1 MRNLFFQT
9 WTVIELERNSILID
23 NLLAN
28 TMYRVCIKCR
38 QAYNDPQGLEECQ
51 EIKTLKD
58 SRFFLFNDSIIEFSS
73 RYYFLDYCYYYS
85 NHCII
90 SS

>member
-1 MRNLFFQT
+1 M
-9 WTVIELERNSILID
+9 ESERNSIFMD

-38 QAYNDPQGLEECQ
+38 QVYSDPEGLEECQ

-58 SRFFLFNDSIIEFSS
+58 SMSFLLINSIIGFLF
-73 RYYFLDYCYYYS
+73 RYSFLDYCHSY
-85 NHCII
+85 NDQCID
-90 SS
+90 SSYHFNSVR

>member
-1 MRNLFFQT
+1 M
-9 WTVIELERNSILID
+9 ESERNSMFID

-38 QAYNDPQGLEECQ
+38 QVYSDPGGLEECQ

-58 SRFFLFNDSIIEFSS
+58 SMSLNVLFFF
-73 RYYFLDYCYYYS
+73 
-85 NHCII
+85 
-90 SS
+90 